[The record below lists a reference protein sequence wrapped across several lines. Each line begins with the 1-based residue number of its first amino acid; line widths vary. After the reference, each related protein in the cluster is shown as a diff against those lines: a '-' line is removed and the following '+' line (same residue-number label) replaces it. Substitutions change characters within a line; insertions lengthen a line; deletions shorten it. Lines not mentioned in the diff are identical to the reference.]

1 MQYPVE
7 SKYIFSNEI
16 SEQLELVAFNVR
28 VDTCIPDYYFVAE
41 DELQYRINRYQDIL
55 NFSRPIMNYFNT
67 DFKNNMHLTLI
78 DLDGCVLFS
87 LEDRHIGAMCPGFQ
101 LIQKNKSVKESLI
114 KGAVIDMYSE
124 EANENLVCMP
134 MNANNMALYLAISNM
149 QGKISADYLRLASYI
164 YQILYTQYNIV
175 SQIAKATDSLLELSG
190 DYALLVDENG
200 CITNLNRKCLDL
212 FGVDSKE
219 FLKGINVRDIFNDS
233 QKLFNYNH
241 SLAHKPLKL
250 YAQNKWQSV
259 EILHK
264 EELDLPGACKQY
276 AFLFKPASRYNM
288 SLPITEE
295 PKDHSTATFGN
306 IITSNPAMQ
315 KIVTTAQKASR
326 LATTVL
332 IEGESGTGKEMIA
345 QGIHV
350 ASGRKGPFVV
360 INCGGLPRELLQSE
374 LFGYADGAFTGAKK
388 GGKIGKFMQADGGTI
403 FLDEIGE
410 MPQDMQVS
418 LLRFLQDKVIIPLA
432 DNHPHKVDVRVIAAT
447 NKNLRKEVEK
457 GNFRE
462 DLYYR
467 LNVLNLKI
475 PPLRERKD
483 DIPILV
489 NHILHEVC
497 EEYRIPVKTLSQKFI
512 NKLLQYDW
520 PGNVRELHN
529 LIERA
534 LVVSSGDEISVDDL
548 FIDEIHSKEQ
558 IIASEK
564 LAIMDLLERYDRNI
578 SAIAKAMG
586 IARTT
591 LYRKMKNLNIEIVYK
606 CAK

>member
-7 SKYIFSNEI
+7 SKYVFPNEI
-16 SEQLELVAFNVR
+16 SGQHELIALNVG
-28 VDTCIPDYYFVAE
+28 VDTRIHDYSFVTE

-55 NFSRPIMNYFNT
+55 NFSRPIMNYYNDDFN
-67 DFKNNMHLTLI
+67 KNMHLTLI
-78 DLDGCVLFS
+78 DSDGCVLFS
-87 LEDRHIGAMCPGFQ
+87 LEDRHIGVMCPGFQ
-101 LIQKNKSVKESLI
+101 LIQKNDSVKDSLI
-114 KGAVIDMYSE
+114 KGAVIDVYSE
-124 EANENLVCMP
+124 EANENLICMP
-134 MNANNMALYLAISNM
+134 IFTNNMALYLAISNM
-149 QGKISADYLRLASYI
+149 NGKISGDYLRLASQI
-164 YQILYTQYNIV
+164 YQMLYAQYNMVDLIGR
-175 SQIAKATDSLLELSG
+175 ATDSLLELNR
-190 DYALLVDENG
+190 DYTLLVDESG

-219 FLKGINVRDIFNDS
+219 FLKGINIKDIFNDS
-233 QKLFNYNH
+233 DNFFNYNP
-241 SLAHKPLKL
+241 SPARKPLKL

-259 EILHK
+259 ELFHK

-276 AFLFKPASRYNM
+276 AFLFKPASRHTM
-288 SLPITEE
+288 SLPVTEE
-295 PKDHSTATFGN
+295 PEHHSTAAFGN
-306 IITSNPAMQ
+306 IIASTPAMQ
-315 KIVTTAQKASR
+315 KIVITAQKASR

-410 MPQDMQVS
+410 MPEDMQVS
-418 LLRFLQDKVIIPLA
+418 LLRFLQDRVIIPLG
-432 DNHPHKVDVRVIAAT
+432 DNRPHKVNVRVVAAT
-447 NKNLRKEVEK
+447 NRNLRNEVAK
-457 GNFRE
+457 ANFRE

-475 PPLRERKD
+475 PPLRERKE
-483 DIPILV
+483 DIPILAE
-489 NHILHEVC
+489 HILSKIC
-497 EEYRIPVKTLSQKFI
+497 TEYQIPVKKLSKKCI
-512 NKLLQYDW
+512 NKLMQYDW

-534 LVVSSGDEISVDDL
+534 LVVSSDDEISIDDL
-548 FIDEIHSKEQ
+548 FADEMPSSENR
-558 IIASEK
+558 IASEK
-564 LAIMDLLERYDRNI
+564 LTIIDLLDKSDRNI
-578 SAIAKAMG
+578 SATAKAMG

-591 LYRKMKNLNIEIVYK
+591 LYRKMKKLDIEIV
-606 CAK
+606 